1 MPLWWIR
8 AMMEDAGQSRSRQ
21 LFFCM
26 QEARPPAQLQRTGER
41 EPLRSGM
48 EVHGRSRVCGNWLMT
63 AWRKG
68 LNEASSPVCQSDM
81 PFPFL
86 PCGGK
91 RLKVTQTG
99 LSPVG
104 LGEGESL
111 LCVMYTKISIQ
122 MDSTPKCEKP
132 ITQVLFK
139 ERMRGYLED
148 IRGERIFLNKMQKT
162 DHKVWGWYI
171 WLP

>member
-1 MPLWWIR
+1 MQFR
-8 AMMEDAGQSRSRQ
+8 VGAGSSSSAYERPGLPPRCREQGTGSLSAQ
-21 LFFCM
+21 GWGCM
-26 QEARPPAQLQRTGER
+26 GGAE
-41 EPLRSGM
+41 S
-48 EVHGRSRVCGNWLMT
+48 GNWLMT

-68 LNEASSPVCQSDM
+68 PEWGFFPNM
-81 PFPFL
+81 PIRYALPL
-86 PCGGK
+86 PCDGK

-99 LSPVG
+99 FSPVG
-104 LGEGESL
+104 LGEGESP

-139 ERMRGYLED
+139 ESMRGYLES

-162 DHKVWGWYI
+162 DHNVWGWYI